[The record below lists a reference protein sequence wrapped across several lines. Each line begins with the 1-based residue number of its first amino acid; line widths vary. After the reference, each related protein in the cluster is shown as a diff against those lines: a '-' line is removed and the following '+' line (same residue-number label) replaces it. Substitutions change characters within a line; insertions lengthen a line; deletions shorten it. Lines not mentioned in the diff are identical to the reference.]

1 VVVKKSIFCT
11 VLSIGV
17 LLFFLLPFH
26 PLISDED
33 TAFSS
38 FYSTDID
45 SLVKEMSLERKI
57 GQILIFGFWGFN
69 LDEDYR
75 NWLSQGNLGNVKIFL
90 RNVHSRDQLRGLT
103 DTIVSLTAE
112 KANGIPPFI
121 ATDLEG
127 GVVNHV
133 RSPGILRAPSA
144 GLIGAT
150 AYAENNRN
158 VSRLIALTL
167 LDLGINMNFA
177 PCADVLTNP
186 DNKVIGS
193 RSYSSDPRLVTAMVK
208 SFIEEQKKVGILA
221 TAKHFPGHGMTNF
234 DSHLTSTAVTTPK
247 RILDQI
253 HIRPYR
259 ELIAEKLLD
268 GCMVSH
274 IIYREFDEHYP
285 ATFSAPIVNTL
296 LRKILHFNGI
306 VVTDDLEMKGSYNY
320 AKSIEDAFLLA
331 FSAGDDLML
340 ISHTKSQQEKIINGI
355 VKYFQDGTL
364 SEEKLDTKVR
374 RILEIKKEYL
384 TRFYSLQKPLEESK
398 TALNCALDGSM
409 TAMTEGI
416 VKLSSKLQC
425 STPEYFSHLEEK
437 NLKGIVLA
445 PTHEFAKLAR
455 EYLCTW
461 DVLYIGYYPDRRK
474 NRQMIEEHKKQL
486 KSYDIVLL
494 GIANERH
501 AQWAQLCADENVPF
515 CIFSIADPFSAWA
528 YADQALFI
536 VASFDPYSPGLD
548 ALFASVFRSGDFP
561 GIFPYYF

>member
-1 VVVKKSIFCT
+1 VVLIKRT
-11 VLSIGV
+11 VSTVVSLGV
-17 LLFFLLPFH
+17 LLFFLVPSY
-26 PLISDED
+26 PLNSDECS
-33 TAFSS
+33 AFSS
-38 FYSTDID
+38 FFSTDID
-45 SLVKEMSLERKI
+45 SLIEEMSLERKI
-57 GQILIFGFWGFN
+57 GQTLIFGFWGLS

-75 NWLSQGNLGNVKIFL
+75 NWLSQGKLGNVKIFL
-90 RNVHSRDQLRGLT
+90 RNVHSRSQLRSLT
-103 DTIVSLTAE
+103 DTIASLTAGE
-112 KANGIPPFI
+112 ANSIPPFI

-150 AYAENNRN
+150 VYAENNRN

-186 DNKVIGS
+186 DNTVIGP
-193 RSYSSDPRLVTAMVK
+193 RSYSSDPHLVTAMVK

-221 TAKHFPGHGMTNF
+221 TAKHFPGHGMTDF

-247 RILDQI
+247 RILDQV
-253 HIRPYR
+253 HIQPYR
-259 ELIAEKLLD
+259 ELIAEHLLD

-274 IIYREFDEHYP
+274 IIYSEFDEQRP
-285 ATFSAPIVNTL
+285 ATFSVPIVNTL

-306 VVTDDLEMKGSYNY
+306 AVTDDLEMKGSCDY
-320 AKSIEDAFLLA
+320 AKNIEDAFVLA
-331 FSAGDDLML
+331 FNAGNDLML

-355 VKYFQDGTL
+355 AKYFQDGTL
-364 SEEKLDTKVR
+364 SVESLDAKVR

-384 TRFYSLQKPLEESK
+384 TRFYSSQKPLEDSRR
-398 TALNCALDGSM
+398 ALDFALKESM
-409 TAMTEGI
+409 TVMNEGI

-445 PTHEFAKLAR
+445 PTHEFANLAH
-455 EYLCTW
+455 EYVRTW
-461 DVLYIGYYPDRRK
+461 DVLYIGYFPDRRK
-474 NRQMIEEHKKQL
+474 NRQMIEEYKKQI
-486 KSYDIVLL
+486 KSYDIALV

-501 AQWAQLCADENVPF
+501 AQWAQLCVDENVPF

-528 YADQALFI
+528 YAEQALFI

-548 ALFASVFRSGDFP
+548 ALFSSVFRSGNFP